1 MYIPKT
7 KLKKI
12 MSKYPANI
20 SEYFDSDDVQNVFDF
35 IADVLKAEA
44 DEMISNHPEEE
55 DWIDHLLYAKLVMNN
70 LFYDII
76 DKLEEEN

>member
-12 MSKYPANI
+12 MSKYPQNI

-44 DEMISNHPEEE
+44 DEMISTHPEEE

-76 DKLEEEN
+76 DKLEED